1 MFARAL
7 VPLCPKHTW
16 RVFNENAGE
25 TRRGV
30 HGEARIEMSEALCC
44 GGAPTLQML
53 FVVDC
58 EYWMHQAHYSYFK
71 MNRLRWWFCTGLKCR
86 SGILETRPKNH
97 AWASEAGLV
106 NPVLPWRPCTG
117 HLVQTLTVTVSN
129 VRNPGEG
136 TDWSQSPLRIMS
148 LLLFDYAKL
157 LNLWAFSAFIAKME
171 LNLGSSENE
180 VRWWMQSNPAQGK
193 ARGRQW
199 INGSYYSSTSDSII
213 LRRIAKI
220 FNMYEMDYLNVFDK
234 KN

>member
-16 RVFNENAGE
+16 RVFNENAGGS
-25 TRRGV
+25 RRGV

-106 NPVLPWRPCTG
+106 NPVLPWRPCTS

-157 LNLWAFSAFIAKME
+157 LNLWAFSSFIAKME
-171 LNLGSSENE
+171 LNLGSSEEEETQVQITVNLNK
-180 VRWWMQSNPAQGK
+180 R
-193 ARGRQW
+193 
-199 INGSYYSSTSDSII
+199 Y
-213 LRRIAKI
+213 I
-220 FNMYEMDYLNVFDK
+220 FNGWVLKSVCKTIYIVDIFMGANIHKKYSFSLNSKLTFV
-234 KN
+234 